1 MEAADL
7 EATRLPVLAGAKA
20 EVAATNAQAM
30 KARRIVD
37 REAIMFLK
45 CSCGLTR
52 RLSDSLGRNQE
63 TLNNNNIMLYR
74 SSPAILNRTI
84 VLHN

>member
-37 REAIMFLK
+37 REAIMFKMFLWF
-45 CSCGLTR
+45 
-52 RLSDSLGRNQE
+52 NE
-63 TLNNNNIMLYR
+63 T
-74 SSPAILNRTI
+74 
-84 VLHN
+84 VV